1 MVVVSRFPPRLGRF
15 HEVQQERVGGSR
27 LAEDLLH
34 NFAVD
39 IG

>member
-15 HEVQQERVGGSR
+15 HEVQ